1 MNHTIL
7 LILVICGPVMA
18 DDTGLR
24 FSLDDTRD
32 EDGRTPLVT
41 PWRVVELDPEYGGQ
55 WAVAADLDGD
65 GAPEIVS
72 AENFNERDV
81 HYTSAVV
88 AQKLDGTV
96 LWRWGNPDIGR
107 KAWHHDVA
115 CQIHD
120 WDGNGQAD
128 VIVCDEGALV
138 EIDGRTG
145 EEKRRIAIEKEASD
159 CLVFCDLSGK
169 GRPTD
174 ALVKDRYKQIWA
186 YNQLGQLL
194 WTVNR
199 PGGYRTAH
207 QPVPIDIDGD
217 GRDEIIAGYA
227 MLNHD
232 GSERWVYASE
242 NIDLR
247 RGHLDC
253 ARVLERGGAPED
265 WRIVMTFCGA
275 NALVAVDGNGRAIW
289 ERTGHHFESINV
301 GKLADD
307 LPGLQLIVDID
318 HQPIGESPIWAFDR
332 DGNKIGALTT
342 NYSRHHKLI
351 DWTGD
356 GIAEIAVAHNRALYN
371 TRGTRLATLDV
382 PEEILAAVG
391 QTERSIFTGDMDGD
405 GIPDI
410 LLILPTHVFI
420 YRNTS
425 ETRPAQPAPLG
436 MGLNVTLY

>member
-138 EIDGRTG
+138 
-145 EEKRRIAIEKEASD
+145 
-159 CLVFCDLSGK
+159 
-169 GRPTD
+169 
-174 ALVKDRYKQIWA
+174 
-186 YNQLGQLL
+186 
-194 WTVNR
+194 
-199 PGGYRTAH
+199 
-207 QPVPIDIDGD
+207 
-217 GRDEIIAGYA
+217 
-227 MLNHD
+227 
-232 GSERWVYASE
+232 
-242 NIDLR
+242 
-247 RGHLDC
+247 
-253 ARVLERGGAPED
+253 
-265 WRIVMTFCGA
+265 
-275 NALVAVDGNGRAIW
+275 
-289 ERTGHHFESINV
+289 
-301 GKLADD
+301 
-307 LPGLQLIVDID
+307 
-318 HQPIGESPIWAFDR
+318 
-332 DGNKIGALTT
+332 
-342 NYSRHHKLI
+342 
-351 DWTGD
+351 
-356 GIAEIAVAHNRALYN
+356 
-371 TRGTRLATLDV
+371 
-382 PEEILAAVG
+382 
-391 QTERSIFTGDMDGD
+391 
-405 GIPDI
+405 
-410 LLILPTHVFI
+410 
-420 YRNTS
+420 
-425 ETRPAQPAPLG
+425 
-436 MGLNVTLY
+436 